1 MSAPVFASYLLLWG
15 LVLAQTL
22 ILLGMT
28 RAFARSQRHSEL
40 VAPPSTVS
48 SERAPLAPSFRATDV
63 FGTWI
68 DTADYVGK
76 LFAVLFV
83 SPTCP
88 GCTVTLE
95 ELGALRG
102 KAKGSVIV
110 ICQGTREAC
119 GSIAAEFKRV
129 VPVIADPALRISA
142 SFEVDSVPV
151 AFIID
156 EHYRLQSHGEPGRP
170 SIPID
175 PIRVSP

>member
-68 DTADYVGK
+68 DTADYVG
-76 LFAVLFV
+76 
-83 SPTCP
+83 
-88 GCTVTLE
+88 E